1 MNFDIIGAGPSL
13 KEFQERNA
21 EFYRQNGKEAE
32 ADAIMNDP
40 HLNSITNNASTK
52 AQIEQK
58 GKFSS
63 WFDNALTGDRDFQRQ
78 VALQQM
84 QQDFNSAEAAKAFQ
98 RQLTI
103 AQNSTKWQAEQ
114 LKQLGVNP
122 AWAIAGGGG
131 SNPSIATAPTATS
144 QAGNASSSGSQF
156 GGALNTF
163 AQLVITAAR
172 LAVQAN
178 SPTVKGVF
186 IPKK

>member
-1 MNFDIIGAGPSL
+1 MSIKDIFSNIWNTSFGSKYGVMGL
-13 KEFQERNA
+13 KDPAATVEAIEEQSERDVA
-21 EFYRQNGKEAE
+21 
-32 ADAIMNDP
+32 NDYGRKD
-40 HLNSITNNASTK
+40 I
-52 AQIEQK
+52 
-58 GKFSS
+58 SS
-63 WFDNALTGDRDFQRQ
+63 SDNPVGSWLDNALTGDRDFQRQ

-131 SNPSIATAPTATS
+131 SSPAITTAPTATS
-144 QAGNASSSGSQF
+144 QAGNASISGSQF
-156 GGALNTF
+156 AGALSTLG
-163 AQLVITAAR
+163 QLVITAAR